1 MSRLDEFM
9 KLTKQVEKAQQT
21 ANKAE
26 GALGQ
31 VMKELNSEFNC
42 DSIDVAEQKRKQL
55 RKQVEKSKNAF
66 DTGLKK
72 FKRDWSEELAQLDDE
87 LENED

>member
-21 ANKAE
+21 ADKAE

-31 VMKELNSEFNC
+31 VMKELNSEFDCN
-42 DSIDVAEQKRKQL
+42 SIDTAEQKRKQL
-55 RKQVEKSKNAF
+55 RKQVEKSRNAF

-72 FKRDWSEELAQLDDE
+72 FKDDWSDE
-87 LENED
+87 LED

>member
-21 ANKAE
+21 ADKAE

-31 VMKELNSEFNC
+31 VMKELKNEFDCN
-42 DSIDVAEQKRKQL
+42 SIDTAEQKRKQL
-55 RKQVEKSKNAF
+55 KKQVERSRNAF

-72 FKRDWSEELAQLDDE
+72 FKHDWSEKLEDE
-87 LENED
+87 D